1 MTALKWKA
9 FCTSLHW
16 THTTSPCPHFSLRS
30 LIASSFWFHK
40 AHFHLFSPRSFQDQ
54 GCLSGARRRALVTLG
69 AMFAPGFQDF
79 TKCTACLCR
88 EGWASQ
94 SFLASWNKQYLL
106 FFHLLEFCP
115 RAERNPWYIVG
126 VHWWM
131 SKTEVAN
138 SYLRRW
144 SLDDTVKS
152 YTLQK
157 QTCLVCKEGSIK
169 YLFFLLRFFISRSLR
184 FTEKLPRYYRDF
196 SGSPCLVSCY

>member
-40 AHFHLFSPRSFQDQ
+40 AHFICSPLGHYKVGAAYQVLA
-54 GCLSGARRRALVTLG
+54 GVPWWPWALCLP
-69 AMFAPGFQDF
+69 PGFQDF
-79 TKCTACLCR
+79 TKGTACLCR
-88 EGWASQ
+88 EGWAIC
-94 SFLASWNKQYLL
+94 SFLPSWNKQYLL

-115 RAERNPWYIVG
+115 RAKRNPWYIVG

-138 SYLRRW
+138 SYLRGW
-144 SLDDTVKS
+144 SLDYTVRVILCRSKPV
-152 YTLQK
+152 LFARK
-157 QTCLVCKEGSIK
+157 VALSIW
-169 YLFFLLRFFISRSLR
+169 FF
-184 FTEKLPRYYRDF
+184 Y
-196 SGSPCLVSCY
+196 